1 MHILVTTD
9 TVGGVWTYTRELV
22 TGLLRR
28 GLRVTLV
35 SFGDIPALGQTRW
48 MEDLRH
54 SSRTGAGFT
63 YFPTAFRLEWM
74 QEAPADM
81 EASAEYLRGV
91 IRDCRPDLLH
101 LNQFYYGTLE
111 SPLPRLVVAHSD
123 VVSWWMSVYEQEPPS
138 SSWLSWYRES
148 VSRGLAQATQ
158 VVAPS
163 RWMLEQIER
172 HYGKPARGCVIHNGR
187 TPGLFNPHVS
197 KEGKILTVGR
207 RWDAGKNAGLL
218 LSQEM
223 PAPVIIVGSDRHPEG
238 RSDGWEEK
246 PAAAS
251 NIRLQP
257 RQDERRLV
265 QLLGRA
271 AIYAATSRYEPFG
284 LAPLEAALSRC
295 AIAASDIPSFREL
308 WQGAAMFFRNNDAA
322 DLRRVLDALVRDPE
336 LCRNYGNL
344 AYARARRQYTADRM
358 VENYMI
364 LYQALAPRAMAAA

>member
-28 GLRVTLV
+28 GVRVTLV
-35 SFGDIPALGQTRW
+35 SFGDIPTAAQTRW
-48 MEDLRH
+48 VEDLRDQGN
-54 SSRTGAGFT
+54 TAAGFT

-81 EASAEYLRGV
+81 EASAEYLRCL
-91 IRDCRPDLLH
+91 IHECQPDLLH
-101 LNQFYYGTLE
+101 LNQFYYGALD
-111 SPLPRLVVAHSD
+111 SALPRLVVAHSD
-123 VVSWWMSVYEQEPPS
+123 VVSWWMSVYGQEPPS
-138 SSWLSWYRES
+138 CSWLTWYRES

-163 RWMLEQIER
+163 RWMLDQIEC
-172 HYGKPARGCVIHNGR
+172 HYGRPARGYVIHNGR
-187 TPGLFNPHVS
+187 TPALFNPHVS
-197 KEGKILTVGR
+197 KEEKILTVGR

-223 PAPVIIVGSDRHPEG
+223 PAPVTIVGSDRHPEG
-238 RSDGWEEK
+238 HSEGWEQK
-246 PAAAS
+246 LAAS
-251 NIRLQP
+251 NIQLQP
-257 RQDERRLV
+257 HQDERRLV

-271 AIYAATSRYEPFG
+271 AIYAATSKYEPFG

-295 AIAASDIPSFREL
+295 AIVASDIPSFREL
-308 WQGAAMFFRNNDAA
+308 WHGAALFFRNDDAA
-322 DLRRVLDALVRDPE
+322 DLRRVLDTLVRDTA

-344 AYARARRQYTADRM
+344 AYARARRQFAADRM
-358 VENYMI
+358 VENYMV
-364 LYQALAPRAMAAA
+364 LYETLAPRAMAVA